1 MGVSFRKTEIGN
13 PNQANLPYNV
23 GMSPKEM
30 RRRFE
35 KAQLGPAIDWR
46 TQVFSRD
53 YKRVDDPEL
62 AIEVACQT
70 ERNNLA
76 ARKLGLPEVGQ
87 TFKSTHGLEF
97 AVQGHAYLPT
107 ANTLRR
113 WNQGDKGQPEDLYPI
128 IEPTNMSKRFMDFLS
143 AVDRCT
149 TKILMVVDTVPHI
162 RTWEAPFHNSLDT
175 AMIPDSMVLLL
186 DAARAHETVFAHE
199 IGHAWV
205 QFVDRCE
212 DERCLKDDSD
222 PARLHQL
229 TFIQSY
235 VLDLKVN
242 EVLRRKGFDMSPI
255 DGDLAKSMN
264 SLGRALS
271 AGYRPENQ
279 REALFMSLQMAAQ
292 IVERER
298 GNAPGLVRF
307 DETLGKIRVLDPEI
321 HKLGVGMA
329 EAVFDFGLDS
339 KVAVQMVVDACLKLG
354 FGFTG
359 DPLDLDNDLIVPP
372 HEEPDFDK
380 YPQWLSGANP
390 KVKCEIG
397 RHMALQDI
405 PVGSRTHLE
414 NRGDHAM
421 LSFILPDESVRGPW
435 RIPVPFAKWL
445 MEHTTG
451 EVMRMNQMAKERQKK
466 MMEEVDRMNRESKA
480 RQEALMAQAL
490 GRPLPTVPSWQAET
504 QQPHVPGIPS
514 EPSVG
519 PPFPGGVPGRRPYM
533 AGLGRFLTEA
543 RLAER
548 LGGEHPY
555 AYAMNNP
562 TTYTDPS
569 GRWPTYVN
577 CPPDVVNKI
586 NNPCFWLYFMS
597 NQKQYLINRCIE
609 AASRKIGIDCQGIT
623 KNRKK
628 CLERWCDKDGIL
640 ICGPIPS
647 STGTTFGLCPGLGP
661 WNMDRDDPSDT
672 LKLNLVPPYGWTYA
686 DWLSG
691 SGGQVTFL
699 HELMH
704 ACGQHHNNADA
715 KRQCND
721 IQACCIYEVLI
732 NENDGHRCVNRI

>member
-1 MGVSFRKTEIGN
+1 
-13 PNQANLPYNV
+13 
-23 GMSPKEM
+23 MSPKEL

-35 KAQLGPAIDWR
+35 KAHLGPAIDWR
-46 TQVFSRD
+46 TQVFPRD

-62 AIEVACQT
+62 AIEVACRT
-70 ERNNLA
+70 ERNNIA
-76 ARKLGLPEVGQ
+76 ARQLGLPEVGQ
-87 TFKSTHGLEF
+87 SFRSAHGLEF
-97 AVQGHAYLPT
+97 VVQGHAYLPT
-107 ANTLRR
+107 ANTLKR
-113 WNQGDKGQPEDLYPI
+113 WNQGGKGHPEDLYPI
-128 IEPTNMSKRFMDFLS
+128 IEPTNMSKRFMDFVS

-175 AMIPDSMVLLL
+175 AVVPDSMVLRL

-205 QFVDRCE
+205 QYVDRCE
-212 DERCLKDDSD
+212 DERALKDDSD

-242 EVLRRKGFDMSPI
+242 DVLRRKGFDMSPI

-271 AGYRPENQ
+271 VGYRPENP
-279 REALFMSLQMAAQ
+279 REALFMSLQVAAQ

-298 GNAPGLVRF
+298 GNALGLVRF
-307 DETLGKIRVLDPEI
+307 DETLGKIRVLDAEI

-329 EAVFDFGLDS
+329 EAVFEFGLDTTE
-339 KVAVQMVVDACLKLG
+339 AVQRVVDACLKLG

-380 YPQWLSGANP
+380 YPQWLSGAYP

-519 PPFPGGVPGRRPYM
+519 PPFPGGIPGRRPYM

-555 AYAMNNP
+555 AYAMDNP
-562 TTYTDPS
+562 TTYVDPD
-569 GRWPTYVN
+569 GLRPLGLRQERAPHVEKRGDPFPFWPPKFCPGIRPFEVGTLPGCVFCLKNRVMPTLDTLVGGDKYLHCMAGCLAQN
-577 CPPDVVNKI
+577 RCTWWCPPTVGYYKEVGDALFGGTVE
-586 NNPCFWLYFMS
+586 S
-597 NQKQYLINRCIE
+597 DD
-609 AASRKIGIDCQGIT
+609 IDAT
-623 KNRKK
+623 
-628 CLERWCDKDGIL
+628 
-640 ICGPIPS
+640 
-647 STGTTFGLCPGLGP
+647 
-661 WNMDRDDPSDT
+661 
-672 LKLNLVPPYGWTYA
+672 
-686 DWLSG
+686 
-691 SGGQVTFL
+691 
-699 HELMH
+699 
-704 ACGQHHNNADA
+704 
-715 KRQCND
+715 
-721 IQACCIYEVLI
+721 
-732 NENDGHRCVNRI
+732 NDGWECGETIRGGWKGDVQKCHDCCKGNGWLP